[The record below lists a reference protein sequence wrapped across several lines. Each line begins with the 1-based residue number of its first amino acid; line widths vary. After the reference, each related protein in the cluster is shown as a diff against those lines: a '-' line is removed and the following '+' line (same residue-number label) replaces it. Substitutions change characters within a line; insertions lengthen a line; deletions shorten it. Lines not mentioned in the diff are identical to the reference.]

1 MLPRLRAEESMR
13 RVTENQ
19 VAAGALEKDSAD
31 DIWQAW
37 RESAYPEEEEI
48 DVDPFWF

>member
-1 MLPRLRAEESMR
+1 MR

-19 VAAGALEKDSAD
+19 VAAGALEKDFAD

-48 DVDPFWF
+48 DIDPFWF